1 MKLLMIDT
9 ATNVA
14 SAAALTEEKLLVEI
28 IINNQ
33 KKHSER
39 LMPAVDHMLAD
50 AGLAIDQMDA
60 FGIIKGPG
68 SFTGLRI
75 GMATVKGL
83 AQALDKPVVPVSTLE
98 ALAMNLPY
106 ADGLICP
113 ILDAR
118 RHQVYTGVYAFED
131 GRLVNCLPDGAMAVD
146 ELAAWLADR
155 QAGPVTFLG
164 DGVPA
169 YFETLAQQV
178 SGARR
183 VFPNASLNRASS
195 GGALALQ
202 RALSGEVM
210 DCRDVEPFYIR
221 KSYADEAKKS

>member
-14 SAAALTEEKLLVEI
+14 SAAVVTEDTLLAEI

-39 LMPAVDHMLAD
+39 LMPAVDHLLGD
-50 AGLAIDQMDA
+50 AGLTISQMDA

-83 AQALDKPVVPVSTLE
+83 AQALDKPVVAVSTLE

-118 RHQVYTGVYAFED
+118 RHQVYTGVYAFEA
-131 GRLVNCLPDGAMAVD
+131 GRLVNRLPDTAMAVD
-146 ELAAWLADR
+146 ELASWLAGR
-155 QAGPVTFLG
+155 EEGPVTFLG

-169 YFETLAQQV
+169 YFDVLAAQV
-178 SGARR
+178 CDARR
-183 VFPNASLNRASS
+183 VFPNAALNRASS
-195 GGALALQ
+195 GGALAVQ
-202 RALSGEVM
+202 RALAGQVT
-210 DCRDVEPFYIR
+210 DCREVEPFYIR
-221 KSYADEAKKS
+221 KTYADEAKKS